1 MPGRPT
7 ASTGWISSGC
17 AGLSCPRLPRSV
29 KIDPLCVVV
38 APSETG
44 RAQGAALKGFMLQA
58 MLLAGIVAA
67 PLGSAALFLPAR
79 QYAQTAGTWPATRRF
94 VLALIGTVMLAMVV
108 AVILRVLGVSS
119 HNLSAGVAGVVFA
132 SLVWMPV
139 TRGWSAR
146 AHMCWASSVF
156 LFVVYLVYA
165 LEWTF
170 DSNLGAA
177 GTAGG
182 LVLWLLEVF
191 AALMSCAYLWEICDA
206 LGTEHWRRRIR
217 PITRPEVADSDLPM
231 VSLHVPAHNEPP
243 DMVIQT
249 LRSLLRL
256 DYPRY
261 EVILIDDNTDDE
273 ELWRPVETWCGR
285 HGVKFV
291 HLDDW
296 PGYKSGALNYALR
309 RLTSP
314 EAEVIGV
321 VDSDYQIE
329 PGFLRGCAHA
339 FADPWIGFVQS
350 PQDYRDWQSARYYR
364 RLYYSYKYFF
374 AVSQPSRNEHDG
386 AIFAGTMGLIR
397 RVALD
402 ELGGW
407 DEWCITE
414 DAEMSLR
421 LLRAGWSGQH
431 VDQSWG
437 HGIMP
442 LTFEALKGQ
451 RYRWCF
457 GGIQLL
463 RMHWRSMIPGRR
475 SQQNHLSNG
484 QRWAYLAG
492 AVQWYGDLLGL
503 LFLIFLLAGA
513 FNLATGGGQLFRKL
527 SLFLVGIVPVMVL
540 LGLVRAVAL
549 LRRGTGASWRDAFGA
564 FFIWQ
569 STSLVVARAS
579 VLALFARKAAFL
591 RTPKTSE
598 QTRWWEALRSNWAES
613 TLALLGFAGIAAA
626 LTKATQLSGPLL
638 AGLLVVPTLGMAAA
652 PVNSWA
658 ARRAALPAWLRDRR
672 TTEYRRDRRS
682 FAAGMATGGAVAVLG
697 VAIATV
703 ALLFTGHH
711 AVQTPNLVGPAQGT
725 SASAAPTRSPS
736 STPSTTTTPTT
747 SPSLSATPTLTPTPE
762 ATPDATP
769 STPSTPS
776 TPPASTPT
784 ATTTAP

>member
-1 MPGRPT
+1 MK
-7 ASTGWISSGC
+7 
-17 AGLSCPRLPRSV
+17 GL
-29 KIDPLCVVV
+29 
-38 APSETG
+38 
-44 RAQGAALKGFMLQA
+44 MLQA

-67 PLGSAALFLPAR
+67 PLGSVALFLPAR
-79 QYAQTAGTWPATRRF
+79 RHARRAGVWSATRRF
-94 VLALIGTVMLAMVV
+94 VMAVIGTVVLAVAV
-108 AVILRVLGVSS
+108 AVILRLLGASQ
-119 HNLSAGVAGVVFA
+119 HNLVAGVAGVVFA
-132 SLVWMPV
+132 SLIWMPV
-139 TRGWSAR
+139 TRRWSAR
-146 AHMCWASSVF
+146 AHVCWASSVF
-156 LFVVYLVYA
+156 LFVVYLTYA

-170 DSNLGAA
+170 TSNLGPAS
-177 GTAGG
+177 TAGG
-182 LVLWLLEVF
+182 VLLWVLEIF
-191 AALMSCAYLWEICDA
+191 AAVLTCAYLWEICDA
-206 LGTEHWRRRIR
+206 LGTERWRRRITPTTPLSMPYR
-217 PITRPEVADSDLPM
+217 ELPM

-243 DMVIQT
+243 EMVIET
-249 LRSLLRL
+249 LRALLRL

-273 ELWRPVETWCGR
+273 TLWRPVEAWCAR
-285 HGVKFV
+285 HEVKFA
-291 HLDDW
+291 HLDNW

-314 EAEVIGV
+314 EAGIIGV

-329 PGFLRGCAHA
+329 PGFLRRCAPA
-339 FADPWIGFVQS
+339 FADPWIGFIQA
-350 PQDYRDWQSARYYR
+350 PQDYRDWTQARYYR

-414 DAEMSLR
+414 DAELSLR
-421 LLRAGWSGQH
+421 LLRAGWHGLH

-437 HGIMP
+437 RGIMP

-463 RMHWRSMIPGRR
+463 RMHWRSMMPGRR
-475 SQQNHLSNG
+475 RCQNHMAAG

-492 AVQWYGDLLGL
+492 AAQWYGDLLGL
-503 LFLIFLLAGA
+503 VFFIFLLAGA
-513 FNLATGGGQLFRKL
+513 ANLATGGGQLFRKL
-527 SLFLVGIVPVMVL
+527 TIFLVSAVPVMVL

-549 LRRGTGASWRDAFGA
+549 LRRGTGASWRDAIGA

-579 VLALFARKAAFL
+579 LLGLFAKKAAFL

-598 QTRWWEALRSNWAES
+598 QTRWWEALRANWAES
-613 TLALLGFAGIAAA
+613 TLALFGFVGIGAA
-626 LTKATQLSGPLL
+626 LTKANQLSGPLL
-638 AGLLVVPTLGMAAA
+638 AGLLLFPTLGMAAA

-672 TTEYRRDRRS
+672 TTEYRRDRRA
-682 FAAGMATGGAVAVLG
+682 FAAGIATGGAVAVLG
-697 VAIATV
+697 VAIAAL
-703 ALLFTGHH
+703 ALLSTGRP
-711 AVQTPNLVGPAQGT
+711 AVQTPNLVGPARGS
-725 SASAAPTRSPS
+725 SAPAAPSRSPS
-736 STPSTTTTPTT
+736 TSPSATTTPTSSPSVSPTATSSPTPTVSPTPSST
-747 SPSLSATPTLTPTPE
+747 SPSATPSSSATPT
-762 ATPDATP
+762 A
-769 STPSTPS
+769 
-776 TPPASTPT
+776 T
-784 ATTTAP
+784 ATSTAPPG

>member
-1 MPGRPT
+1 MIARR
-7 ASTGWISSGC
+7 A
-17 AGLSCPRLPRSV
+17 RSV
-29 KIDPLCVVV
+29 KGL
-38 APSETG
+38 
-44 RAQGAALKGFMLQA
+44 MLQA

-79 QYAQTAGTWPATRRF
+79 RHARRAGIWSAIRRF
-94 VLALIGTVMLAMVV
+94 VFAVIGTVVLAVAV
-108 AVILRVLGVSS
+108 AVILRLLGASQ
-119 HNLSAGVAGVVFA
+119 HNLVAGVASVVFA
-132 SLVWMPV
+132 SLIWMPV
-139 TRGWSAR
+139 TRRWSAR

-156 LFVVYLVYA
+156 LFVVFLTYA

-170 DSNLGAA
+170 DSHLGLAS
-177 GTAGG
+177 TAGG
-182 LVLWLLEVF
+182 VLLWLLEVF
-191 AALMSCAYLWEICDA
+191 AAVLCCAYLWEICDA
-206 LGTEHWRRRIR
+206 LGTEHWERRIT
-217 PITRPEVADSDLPM
+217 PTTRLSVPDSDLPM

-243 DMVIQT
+243 EMVIET

-261 EVILIDDNTDDE
+261 EIILIDDNTDDE
-273 ELWRPVETWCGR
+273 ALWRPVEAWCER
-285 HGVKFV
+285 HGVKFA
-291 HLDDW
+291 HLDNW

-314 EAEVIGV
+314 EADVIGV

-329 PGFLRGCAHA
+329 AGFLRRCAPP

-350 PQDYRDWQSARYYR
+350 PQDYRDWTQARYYR

-414 DAEMSLR
+414 DAELSLR
-421 LLRAGWSGQH
+421 LLRAGWSGLH

-437 HGIMP
+437 RGIMP

-457 GGIQLL
+457 GGIQIL
-463 RMHWRSMIPGRR
+463 RVHWRSLLPGRASR
-475 SQQNHLSNG
+475 ANHLTSG
-484 QRWAYLAG
+484 QRWAYLSG
-492 AVQWYGDLLGL
+492 ALQWYGDLLSL
-503 LFLIFLLAGA
+503 LFFIFLLAGA
-513 FNLATGGGQLFRKL
+513 ANLATGGGQLFRKL
-527 SLFLVGIVPVMVL
+527 TVFLVSAVPVMVL
-540 LGLVRAVAL
+540 LGLVRAIAL
-549 LRRGTGASWRDAFGA
+549 LRRGTGASWRDAIGA

-579 VLALFARKAAFL
+579 VLGLFAKKAAFL

-598 QTRWWEALRSNWAES
+598 QTRWWEALRANWAES
-613 TLALLGFAGIAAA
+613 TLALFGFVGIGAA
-626 LTKATQLSGPLL
+626 LTKTNQLSGPLL
-638 AGLLVVPTLGMAAA
+638 AGLLLFPTLGLAAA

-672 TTEYRRDRRS
+672 TTEYRRDRRA
-682 FAAGMATGGAVAVLG
+682 FAAGVATGGAVAVLG
-697 VAIATV
+697 VAIAAL
-703 ALLFTGHH
+703 ALLFTGHPP
-711 AVQTPNLVGPAQGT
+711 AQTPNLVGPARGSSAPASPSR
-725 SASAAPTRSPS
+725 SASA
-736 STPSTTTTPTT
+736 TTTPTT
-747 SPSLSATPTLTPTPE
+747 SPSASPTRSTPTPSSPSSSSATPSASATPTSAPTPTVSP
-762 ATPDATP
+762 
-769 STPSTPS
+769 
-776 TPPASTPT
+776 
-784 ATTTAP
+784 TTTP